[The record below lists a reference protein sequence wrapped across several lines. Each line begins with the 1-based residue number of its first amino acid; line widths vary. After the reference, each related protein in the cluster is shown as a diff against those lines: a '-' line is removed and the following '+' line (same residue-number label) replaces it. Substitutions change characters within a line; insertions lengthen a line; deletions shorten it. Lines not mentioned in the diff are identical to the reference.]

1 VTSTIFGSL
10 IRRTRLPWNGFVG
23 LLGLA
28 FAAGGLGSAYLDGV
42 LGEVFR
48 TNTWRALFAYPTI
61 TVYMLAIIPLM
72 ERVGADADA
81 ARQSLLDLDDDESDR
96 LAIVASSA
104 SPRSQWTAFGIGA
117 AFGLLSTFSWLI
129 SEPLSWM
136 GLYAAVASLV
146 TGGLLAWS
154 IYSAMVGAR
163 STTAFHSWPI
173 KVDIFDIRPFQQISR
188 HSLTSALA
196 FFGGGAISL
205 FFAAWGRGSPDFPTL
220 VFYGFLVL
228 VAALAFFLPTSAT
241 HRVLASAKGEE
252 LIRVRQHI
260 VAAYRSLE
268 DLSPESKDLGLLPT
282 KLNLWKE
289 YEARVKATRTWPYDL
304 SMLRTF
310 AFSVLTPVAIT
321 YAQRLLSQLLNL

>member
-1 VTSTIFGSL
+1 
-10 IRRTRLPWNGFVG
+10 
-23 LLGLA
+23 LGL
-28 FAAGGLGSAYLDGV
+28 FFLAGGLGSAYLDGV
-42 LGEVFR
+42 LGEVFDSDI
-48 TNTWRALFAYPTI
+48 WRALFAYPAVA
-61 TVYMLAIIPLM
+61 VYMLAIIPLM
-72 ERVGADADA
+72 ERVGADANA
-81 ARQSLLDLDDDESDR
+81 ARQSLLDLDDDEGHR
-96 LAIVASSA
+96 LAFIAPSA
-104 SPRSQWTAFGIGA
+104 NPRSQWTAFAIGA
-117 AFGLLSTFSWLI
+117 ALGLLSTLSWLVR
-129 SEPLSWM
+129 ETLSWM

-154 IYSAMVGAR
+154 IYSAMLGAR
-163 STTAFHSWPI
+163 SMTAFHSWPL

-205 FFAAWGRGSPDFPTL
+205 FFAAWDRGSFDPATIA
-220 VFYGFLVL
+220 FYVFLVL

-241 HRVLASAKGEE
+241 HRVLAAAKGEE
-252 LIRVRQHI
+252 LIRVQQQI

-268 DLSPESKDLGLLPT
+268 DLPPESEDLGLLPT

-310 AFSVLTPVAIT
+310 ALSVLTPIAIT